1 MERTLR
7 SMSRIATLERPL
19 FLSGDSPFGRYTG
32 AAIALHWLVAVVVI
46 GQIFFGW
53 YLGDVPRGSAD
64 RGMLVNL
71 HKSIG
76 LTIWLLVWL
85 RMGWR
90 WTHPAPPLPAS
101 LPEWQRAAAAASH
114 FALYA
119 CLFVLPLVG
128 YLGSNFS
135 KHGILL
141 YGALK
146 IPPWGPDDK
155 GLYDLFRSMHTVAAW
170 ALVVLVCVH
179 VAAAIHHA
187 VRRDGVMGRMLPGA
201 SLR

>member
-1 MERTLR
+1 
-7 SMSRIATLERPL
+7 MSATLDRPL
-19 FLSGDSPFGRYTG
+19 FLHGDVASRRYSRV
-32 AAIALHWLVAVVVI
+32 AIALHWLVAVLVI

-53 YLGDVPRGSAD
+53 YLGDVPPGGSRGT
-64 RGMLVNL
+64 LVNL

-76 LTIWLLVWL
+76 LTLWLLVWL

-141 YGALK
+141 YGAVKLR
-146 IPPWGPDDK
+146 PWGPDDK
-155 GLYDLFRSMHTVAAW
+155 GLYDLFRNMHTVVAW
-170 ALVVLVCVH
+170 VLVTLVSVH
-179 VAAAIHHA
+179 IAAAIYHA
-187 VRRDGVMGRMLPGA
+187 VRRDGVMGRVWPGTQIP
-201 SLR
+201 